1 LINKTNMIRAY
12 MSQIE
17 DLLEGETP
25 RQKYEWLDNL
35 IKENARAKGRI
46 IFCKNQFEI
55 IKDSTTDSH
64 TKGWI
69 SSVLETLSTPI

>member
-1 LINKTNMIRAY
+1 MIRAY

-17 DLLEGETP
+17 DLLEGDTP
-25 RQKYEWLDNL
+25 RQKYEWLNNL

-46 IFCKNQFEI
+46 DFCKNQFQI
-55 IKDSTTDSH
+55 IKDSSETDPY

-69 SSVLETLSTPI
+69 KSVLEQLATPI